1 MDQNSTTSDLRPS
14 HWQEPVPQGQ
24 QSQQPVPAPRPTQ
37 PPQQQPMWQAIPP
50 RPVAQ
55 SQGQA
60 PDGLLVQVRD
70 VMLTVPNRAKIGKKV
85 LLDHVTV
92 DFRPGEVTALIGP
105 SGCGKSSLLK
115 AICGIQQA
123 DRPTRPDQGIF
134 FNGHPYYREME
145 QLSHR
150 IAYLPQADSEW
161 MHEELEAVDEVDYT
175 WRLRETGRSETQ
187 SQDKA
192 ARRGETRAHFR
203 RRGLLEHYKDK
214 IATLSGGQK
223 KLVATIESSAANPE
237 LLLLDEPTAPLDP
250 GSSAGFVSDLV
261 DNAHEHSLT
270 TIMVTHDPI
279 ALRGLGD
286 TCHVI
291 LMRKGGT
298 IAFDG
303 TYGQFGMLLR
313 KYYGG
318 KAKRDL
324 SVDDAIQELFKDF
337 ANGLL
342 PKFMSD
348 DDPRS
353 ASLRPQPQPLPQS
366 PMPLDEIKP
375 IGRLSQFRILLKR
388 EIDMLLGRGASAVT
402 LLLIPL
408 ILGGILGWVAG
419 ANGGDELYKTYM
431 MTQAMMFSLSA
442 CSFFVGVFDSIGVF
456 AQKKRTKIEELH
468 GLRPIPYVLA
478 VSVVMTLLCLV
489 QSLLLFLTF
498 TMAADVPV
506 SYLYDARFDMFLTTF
521 LCSYSAAMLGMLC
534 SALFSNSTYMAPVLV
549 IIQIVFSGMIFSLEG
564 ITKQISMFVS
574 CHWAMN
580 ALAALCDLNNLPSY
594 INMPQVGKISVT
606 YTNPEFASEKFTL
619 FTSWTMLLGLGL
631 SALVLCL
638 IVMSASRRMLFHPD
652 FLGARAISNAIQTAK
667 QVVSKVVAPAVGIA
681 IAVVVILAFKE
692 NADFISLSSMG
703 EMFGDFFSYLGTLF
717 SDLPEFI
724 EQLAT
729 EGL

>member
-1 MDQNSTTSDLRPS
+1 M
-14 HWQEPVPQGQ
+14 
-24 QSQQPVPAPRPTQ
+24 
-37 PPQQQPMWQAIPP
+37 
-50 RPVAQ
+50 
-55 SQGQA
+55 
-60 PDGLLVQVRD
+60 LVQVRD

-203 RRGLLEHYKDK
+203 RRGLLGHYKDK

-223 KLVATIESSAANPE
+223 KLVATIESSVANPE

-303 TYGQFGMLLR
+303 TYEQLGRLLR
-313 KYYGG
+313 GYYG
-318 KAKRDL
+318 AKTKREL

-337 ANGLL
+337 ANDIL
-342 PKFMSD
+342 PKFMD
-348 DDPRS
+348 TDDPRS
-353 ASLRPQPQPLPQS
+353 ESLRPHTQPIPQVPL
-366 PMPLDEIKP
+366 PLDEIHP
-375 IGRLSQFRILLKR
+375 IGRLTQFKILLRR
-388 EIDMLLGRGASAVT
+388 EIDMLLGRGNAALT

-408 ILGGILGWVAG
+408 VLGGILGWVAN

-478 VSVVMTLLCLV
+478 VSVVMTVLCLV

-498 TMAADVPV
+498 TTAADVPV

-521 LCSYSAAMLGMLC
+521 LCAYSAAMMGMLC
-534 SALFSNSTYMAPVLV
+534 SSVFRNSTYIAPVLV
-549 IIQIVFSGMIFSLEG
+549 IIQIVFSGMVFSLEG
-564 ITKQISMFVS
+564 VTKQISMFVS

-580 ALAALCDLNNLPSY
+580 ALASLCDLNNLPSY
-594 INMPQVGKISVT
+594 INMPKVGKISVT
-606 YTNPEFASEKFTL
+606 YTNPEFATEKFTL
-619 FTSWTMLLGLGL
+619 FTSWSMLLALGL
-631 SALVLCL
+631 VALVLCMV
-638 IVMSASRRMLFHPD
+638 VMSVSRRRLFHPD
-652 FLGARAISNAIQTAK
+652 FLGGRAVHNALMTAK
-667 QVVSKVVAPAVGIA
+667 QVTSKALLPAVGV
-681 IAVVVILAFKE
+681 AVVVVVVLAFRA
-692 NADFISLSSMG
+692 NSDFLSVTSMA
-703 EMFGDFFSYLGTLF
+703 EMFGDFVDYLRTLF
-717 SDLPEFI
+717 GDIPGFF

>member
-1 MDQNSTTSDLRPS
+1 MVFSSAIFLFVFLPLVFLLTRLPRRSIRQQNLLLALASL
-14 HWQEPVPQGQ
+14 VFYAFGQ
-24 QSQQPVPAPRPTQ
+24 LQ
-37 PPQQQPMWQAIPP
+37 
-50 RPVAQ
+50 
-55 SQGQA
+55 
-60 PDGLLVQVRD
+60 
-70 VMLTVPNRAKIGKKV
+70 
-85 LLDHVTV
+85 
-92 DFRPGEVTALIGP
+92 
-105 SGCGKSSLLK
+105 
-115 AICGIQQA
+115 
-123 DRPTRPDQGIF
+123 
-134 FNGHPYYREME
+134 
-145 QLSHR
+145 
-150 IAYLPQADSEW
+150 YLPLFLVSVLINFVSGA
-161 MHEELEAVDEVDYT
+161 M
-175 WRLRETGRSETQ
+175 
-187 SQDKA
+187 
-192 ARRGETRAHFR
+192 
-203 RRGLLEHYKDK
+203 
-214 IATLSGGQK
+214 LSG
-223 KLVATIESSAANPE
+223 
-237 LLLLDEPTAPLDP
+237 
-250 GSSAGFVSDLV
+250 
-261 DNAHEHSLT
+261 
-270 TIMVTHDPI
+270 
-279 ALRGLGD
+279 R
-286 TCHVI
+286 
-291 LMRKGGT
+291 
-298 IAFDG
+298 
-303 TYGQFGMLLR
+303 
-313 KYYGG
+313 
-318 KAKRDL
+318 
-324 SVDDAIQELFKDF
+324 F
-337 ANGLL
+337 A
-342 PKFMSD
+342 
-348 DDPRS
+348 RS
-353 ASLRPQPQPLPQS
+353 RA
-366 PMPLDEIKP
+366 
-375 IGRLSQFRILLKR
+375 
-388 EIDMLLGRGASAVT
+388 
-402 LLLIPL
+402 
-408 ILGGILGWVAG
+408 
-419 ANGGDELYKTYM
+419 
-431 MTQAMMFSLSA
+431 
-442 CSFFVGVFDSIGVF
+442 
-456 AQKKRTKIEELH
+456 
-468 GLRPIPYVLA
+468 VLA

>member
-1 MDQNSTTSDLRPS
+1 MPQQDVPMRPA
-14 HWQEPVPQGQ
+14 WPQQPQQPQQVPYPPQGRGYPQAQ
-24 QSQQPVPAPRPTQ
+24 QFPQQASPVPA
-37 PPQQQPMWQAIPP
+37 QQQATQA
-50 RPVAQ
+50 Q
-55 SQGQA
+55 
-60 PDGLLVQVRD
+60 DGLLVQIRD
-70 VMLTVPNRAKIGKKV
+70 LVLTVPNRAGLGRKT

-123 DRPTRPDQGIF
+123 DKPTRADQGVF
-134 FNGHPYYREME
+134 FNGHPYYKEME

-187 SQDKA
+187 SKDKA

-261 DNAHEHSLT
+261 ENAHEHSLT

-279 ALRGLGD
+279 ALRGLGEE
-286 TCHVI
+286 CHVI

-303 TYGQFGMLLR
+303 TYGQFGSLLR
-313 KYYGG
+313 EHYGK
-318 KAKRDL
+318 KAKREL
-324 SVDDAIQELFKDF
+324 TVDDAIQELFKDF
-337 ANGLL
+337 ANDLL
-342 PKFMSD
+342 PQFMSD

-353 ASLRPQPQPLPQS
+353 ESLRPHPQALPAT
-366 PMPLDEIKP
+366 PMQLDPIKP
-375 IGRLSQFRILLKR
+375 IGRWSQFKILFRR
-388 EIDMLLGRGASAVT
+388 EVDMLLGRGASAAT

-408 ILGGILGWVAG
+408 VLGGILGWVAG

-468 GLRPIPYVLA
+468 GLRPVPYVLA
-478 VSVVMTLLCLV
+478 VSVVMTLLCLI

-498 TMAADVPV
+498 TMVADVPV

-580 ALAALCDLNNLPSY
+580 ALAALCDLNHLPSY

-606 YTNPEFASEKFTL
+606 YTNPEFATEKFTL
-619 FTSWTMLLGLGL
+619 FTSWSMLLGLGL
-631 SALVLCL
+631 SALVLCML
-638 IVMSASRRMLFHPD
+638 VMSASRRMLFHPD
-652 FLGARAISNAIQTAK
+652 FLGARVIGDAFKTAK
-667 QVVSKVVAPAVGIA
+667 QVVSKFVMPVLGV
-681 IAVVVILAFKE
+681 VVVIIVILALKE
-692 NADFISLSSMG
+692 NADFLSLSSMG
-703 EMFGDFFSYLGTLF
+703 EMLGDFADYLGTLF
-717 SDLPEFI
+717 SDLPAFF

-729 EGL
+729 EGI

>member
-1 MDQNSTTSDLRPS
+1 MSQNNMPTSPQPPYGQGFAPQARP
-14 HWQEPVPQGQ
+14 QATPFPQR
-24 QSQQPVPAPRPTQ
+24 PAYPQRPTYPQ
-37 PPQQQPMWQAIPP
+37 PPAQTPVQAQ
-50 RPVAQ
+50 AQ
-55 SQGQA
+55 AQ
-60 PDGLLVQVRD
+60 DGLLVQVRD
-70 VMLTVPNRAKIGKKV
+70 LMLTVPNRAQVGKKV

-123 DRPTRPDQGIF
+123 DRPTRPDQGVF
-134 FNGHPYYREME
+134 FNGHPYYKEME
-145 QLSHR
+145 SLSHR

-187 SQDKA
+187 DKDKA

-203 RRGLLEHYKDK
+203 RRGLLGHYKDK

-223 KLVATIESSAANPE
+223 KLVATIESSVANPE

-250 GSSAGFVSDLV
+250 GSSAGFVADLV
-261 DNAHEHSLT
+261 ENAHEHSLT

-279 ALRGLGD
+279 ALRGLGE

-303 TYGQFGMLLR
+303 TYEQFGRLLR
-313 KYYGG
+313 EHYG
-318 KAKRDL
+318 KKTRREL
-324 SVDDAIQELFKDF
+324 TVDDAIQELFKDF
-337 ANGLL
+337 ANDLL
-342 PKFMSD
+342 PQFMD
-348 DDPRS
+348 TDDPRS
-353 ASLRPQPQPLPQS
+353 EALRPHPQPVPQV
-366 PMPLDEIKP
+366 PLPLDEIRP
-375 IGRLSQFRILLKR
+375 IGRFAQFKILFHR
-388 EIDMLLGRGASAVT
+388 EIDMLLGRGNAALT

-408 ILGGILGWVAG
+408 VLGGILGWVAN

-442 CSFFVGVFDSIGVF
+442 CSFFVGVFDSIGAF

-468 GLRPIPYVLA
+468 GLRPIPYVMA

-521 LCSYSAAMLGMLC
+521 LCAYSAAMMGMLC

-549 IIQIVFSGMIFSLEG
+549 IIQIVFSGMVFSLEG
-564 ITKQISMFVS
+564 VTKQISMFVS

-594 INMPQVGKISVT
+594 INMPKVGKISVT
-606 YTNPEFASEKFTL
+606 YTNPEFATDKFTL
-619 FTSWTMLLGLGL
+619 FTSWSMLLGLGL
-631 SALVLCL
+631 AALILCM
-638 IVMSASRRMLFHPD
+638 IVMSTSRRMLFHPD
-652 FLGARAISNAIQTAK
+652 FLGGRAIHDALMTTK
-667 QVVSKVVAPAVGIA
+667 QIVSKFVMPAVGVA
-681 IAVVVILAFKE
+681 IVILVILALRA
-692 NADFISLSSMG
+692 NADFISVSSMG
-703 EMFGDFFSYLGTLF
+703 EMLGDFFDYLKTLF
-717 SDLPEFI
+717 GDLPGFF

-729 EGL
+729 EGI